1 MTDLTE
7 WERQLEANL
16 TEIRQNTAQL
26 GKAVAAVRGRA
37 EIPGLAVEVDA
48 HGTIT
53 DLRIT
58 PGAMRW
64 TNTQLAK
71 AITDT
76 HRRARADATAKTD
89 QLLQTADP
97 RIRPAAEHLRGEPTP
112 TPIPSP
118 ADPRPMTE
126 DEIQAADD
134 AYFERRNREGWNAR

>member
-1 MTDLTE
+1 MTDIAE

-16 TEIRQNTAQL
+16 TEIRRNTAQF

-37 EIPGLAVEVDA
+37 EMPGLAIEVDSQ
-48 HGTIT
+48 GTIT

-76 HRRARADATAKTD
+76 HRRARDDATAKTD
-89 QLLQTADP
+89 RLLQTADP
-97 RIRPAAEHLRGEPTP
+97 RIRRAAEQLRGEPAP
-112 TPIPSP
+112 TPSP
-118 ADPRPMTE
+118 ADSRPMSE
-126 DEIQAADD
+126 EEIQAADD
-134 AYFERRNREGWNAR
+134 AYFERHNREGWNAR

>member
-1 MTDLTE
+1 MTDIVE

-16 TEIRQNTAQL
+16 TEIRRNTAQL
-26 GKAVAAVRGRA
+26 GKAVAAVRGRSQ
-37 EIPGLAVEVDA
+37 IPGLAVEVDA

-89 QLLQTADP
+89 RLLQTADP
-97 RIRPAAEHLRGEPTP
+97 RIRHAAEQLRSEPTP
-112 TPIPSP
+112 TPSP
-118 ADPRPMTE
+118 ADPRPMSE
-126 DEIQAADD
+126 KEIQAADD
-134 AYFERRNREGWNAR
+134 AYFEQRNREGWNAR

>member
-1 MTDLTE
+1 MSDLAE
-7 WERQLEANL
+7 WERQLQANL
-16 TEIRQNTAQL
+16 TEIRRNTAQL

-58 PGAMRW
+58 RAAMRW

-76 HRRARADATAKTD
+76 HRRACADATAKTD
-89 QLLQTADP
+89 RLLQTADP
-97 RIRPAAEHLRGEPTP
+97 RIRRAAEQLRGESTS
-112 TPIPSP
+112 TPSP
-118 ADPRPMTE
+118 ARQMSE
-126 DEIQAADD
+126 EEIQAADD
-134 AYFERRNREGWNAR
+134 AYFERHNREGWNAR